1 MPQTAAAVVV
11 VSEPAE
17 IIPDQTSGSLSSL
30 PTVESQQSSA
40 VVASRPLFGSVQS
53 SIFAPTLTPPAS
65 ADLTQNL
72 FSPSVLVTAP
82 TKDLDTAPILVQD
95 LAPASDPDVTEVPA
109 PAAPPATAPS
119 QVGARYIESQERD
132 NLNQVT
138 IEDLGPD
145 EQEDISLSQDN
156 RADEGN
162 KEIYR
167 LQNLK
172 TLPSSS
178 N

>member
-1 MPQTAAAVVV
+1 MPQTAPAVVVV

-40 VVASRPLFGSVQS
+40 GVASRPLFGSVQS

-82 TKDLDTAPILVQD
+82 TKDLDTAPIIVQD
-95 LAPASDPDVTEVPA
+95 LAPASDPDVTSVPALTEVPV

-119 QVGARYIESQERD
+119 QVGALYIESQERD

-145 EQEDISLSQDN
+145 EQEDISLSQDT

-162 KEIYR
+162 KEEIYDSR
-167 LQNLK
+167 I
-172 TLPSSS
+172 
-178 N
+178 